1 MNMTQP
7 PQDNEVL
14 TVSTLTRRIKSM
26 LEEELPEV
34 WVRGEVSNYRLQSSG
49 HAYFSLKDGKSQV
62 SGVIFRGDAT
72 RLGLAL
78 DDGMA
83 VIAFGRISVYEP
95 RGSYQLIVR
104 YAIEDGRGRLQLE
117 FERLKEKLAAEDLF
131 NPDRKLPL
139 PTFPRT
145 IGFITSPTGAA
156 IRDFVSILQRRGW
169 RGRLIV
175 LPTKV
180 QGVGAAEEIVQQ
192 LQVAEKLG
200 LFDLIVVGR
209 GGGSLEDLWPFNEEI
224 VARAVAHCG
233 IPVLSA
239 VGHEIDFTLSD
250 LAASKR
256 AETPSA
262 AAEMI
267 SSGYLEVV
275 ERLGRIAN
283 NIEMILG
290 EAIKRYTTRLELL
303 GSRISGLSPI
313 HKVEQF
319 FIRLDDLENRI
330 RYGLL
335 SGIEVKNRLFQD
347 CRIRLAALAPD
358 ARVRLASARLDSLR
372 RRSQRAQNNSLDR
385 IVLRLKFLH
394 RRLEN
399 ASPNC
404 ILERGFVIVSDKNGK
419 LIVRKEGVKPGQVLI
434 NRFADGELPVK
445 TFEK

>member
-1 MNMTQP
+1 MKQP
-7 PQDNEVL
+7 PLDSEVL

-34 WVRGEVSNYRLQSSG
+34 WVRGEVSNFRLQSSG

-78 DDGMA
+78 ADGMA

-117 FERLKEKLAAEDLF
+117 FERLKAKLAAEDLF
-131 NPDRKLPL
+131 NPGRKLPL
-139 PTFPRT
+139 PTFART
-145 IGFITSPTGAA
+145 IGFVTSPTGAA
-156 IRDFVSILQRRGW
+156 IQDFVSILQRRGW

-180 QGVGAAEEIVQQ
+180 QGAGAAEEIVQR
-192 LQVAEKLG
+192 LQFAEELG

-233 IPVLSA
+233 LPVLSA

-267 SSGYLEVV
+267 SSEYLEVM
-275 ERLGRIAN
+275 ERLGRVAN
-283 NIEMILG
+283 NLEVILG
-290 EAIKRYTTRLELL
+290 EAINRYRTRLELL
-303 GSRISGLSPI
+303 SSKISGLSPI
-313 HKVEQF
+313 QQVEQF

-347 CRIRLAALAPD
+347 HRIRLAAIAPN
-358 ARVRLASARLDSLR
+358 ARVRLVSVRLESLR
-372 RRSQRAQNNSLDR
+372 RRFQRAQSNSLDR
-385 IVLRLKFLH
+385 IVLRLKFLL

-404 ILERGFVIVSDKNGK
+404 ILERGFVIVSDENGT
-419 LIVRKEGVKPGQVLI
+419 LIVRKEGVKPGQILI

-445 TFEK
+445 TSEK

>member
-1 MNMTQP
+1 MT
-7 PQDNEVL
+7 
-14 TVSTLTRRIKSM
+14 
-26 LEEELPEV
+26 
-34 WVRGEVSNYRLQSSG
+34 
-49 HAYFSLKDGKSQV
+49 
-62 SGVIFRGDAT
+62 
-72 RLGLAL
+72 
-78 DDGMA
+78 

-117 FERLKEKLAAEDLF
+117 FERLKAKLAAEDLF
-131 NPDRKLPL
+131 NPDRKLPF

-145 IGFITSPTGAA
+145 IGFVTSPTGAA

-180 QGVGAAEEIVQQ
+180 QGAGAAEEIVQR
-192 LQVAEKLG
+192 LQFAEELG

-233 IPVLSA
+233 LPVLSA

-267 SSGYLEVV
+267 SSGYLEVM
-275 ERLGRIAN
+275 ERLGRVAN

-290 EAIKRYTTRLELL
+290 EAIKRYSIRIELL
-303 GSRISGLSPI
+303 GSRLSGLSPI
-313 HKVEQF
+313 QQVEQF

-347 CRIRLAALAPD
+347 CRTRLAALAPD
-358 ARVRLASARLDSLR
+358 ARVRLASARLESLH
-372 RRSQRAQNNSLDR
+372 RRSQRARNNSLDR
-385 IVLRLKFLH
+385 IVLKLKFLH

-399 ASPNC
+399 ASPNR
-404 ILERGFVIVSDKNGK
+404 ILERGFVMVSDENGK
-419 LIVRKEGVKPGQVLI
+419 LIVRKEGVKPGQILI
-434 NRFADGELPVK
+434 NRFADGELLVK
-445 TFEK
+445 TSEK